1 MDAFVSALTGPVVVA
16 VDGGGSKTDAAVV
29 DLGSGEVLGSG
40 RGPGCSHHVIGAAA
54 ATQVVHDA
62 VTHALADA
70 GASASD
76 VVHAGCYLT
85 SIDLDEEQV
94 ELQASLGSLPWA
106 ARSLTV
112 DNDVFALL
120 RAGTASPDAAVVV
133 CGTGINGA
141 AVRADG
147 ASARILALGHISG
160 DWGGASGLA
169 EEVLWHAARAEDGR
183 GEPTALRE
191 ALLSW
196 TGAAS
201 VHEVV
206 VAVHRGELATSA
218 WASQMPEV
226 FSLAG
231 AGDAVAVALVERQ
244 GQEIGDLAGSLLAR
258 LGLAQ
263 AAVPVVLG
271 GGIGASGDER
281 LESAA
286 RRALAARSSYAE
298 LSVVVQPPVVGAIE
312 LALADGRGRVR

>member
-1 MDAFVSALTGPVVVA
+1 MRVHAGPVAVA

-29 DLGSGEVLGSG
+29 DLVTGAVLGRG
-40 RGPGCSHHVIGAAA
+40 RGPGCSLHGIGLAA
-54 ATQVVHDA
+54 ATQVVDA
-62 VTHALADA
+62 AVGAALAEA

-85 SIDLDEEQV
+85 AIDLDDEQA
-94 ELQASLGSLPWA
+94 ELHAALITQPWA
-106 ARSLTV
+106 AQSLTV
-112 DNDVFALL
+112 ANDVFALL

-147 ASARILALGHISG
+147 ASARILALGHVSG

-183 GEPTALRE
+183 GEPTALRD

-196 TGAAS
+196 TGMAG
-201 VHEVV
+201 VDEVV
-206 VAVHRGELATSA
+206 VAVHRGELAA
-218 WASQMPEV
+218 ASWSSRMPEV
-226 FSLAG
+226 FALAR
-231 AGDAVAVALVERQ
+231 AGDAVAVGLVERQ
-244 GQEIGDLAGSLLAR
+244 GEEIGDLAGSLLAR
-258 LGLAQ
+258 LGLAE

-281 LESAA
+281 LEAAA
-286 RRALAARSSYAE
+286 RRALAARAAYAE
-298 LSVVVQPPVVGAIE
+298 LSVVVEPPVVGAIE
-312 LALADGRGRVR
+312 LALADGRARVG